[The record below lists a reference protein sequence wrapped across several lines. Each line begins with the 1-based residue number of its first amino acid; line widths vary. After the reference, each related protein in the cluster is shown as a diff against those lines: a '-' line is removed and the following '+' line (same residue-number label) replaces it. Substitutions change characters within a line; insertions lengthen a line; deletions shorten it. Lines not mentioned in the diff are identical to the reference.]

1 MTASISVSPSTTHL
15 SSRHQRQYWKGESG
29 GDHPTDDCAASL
41 KTTRRQRQASK
52 PRTGGV
58 EDRVAQ
64 SRGKTSSGVS
74 PAPNHSMFHG
84 VLKNPLLQLIR
95 NQVICLGVR
104 MVVESRDPESFF
116 RTVVFETID

>member
-1 MTASISVSPSTTHL
+1 MTASISVSPSTTNGQFTAPEAIL
-15 SSRHQRQYWKGESG
+15 EGRVR

-64 SRGKTSSGVS
+64 SRGKT
-74 PAPNHSMFHG
+74 
-84 VLKNPLLQLIR
+84 Q
-95 NQVICLGVR
+95 
-104 MVVESRDPESFF
+104 
-116 RTVVFETID
+116 